1 MDHKSINK
9 MLIPHKVRINN
20 IHKMLR
26 IMLKILIILN
36 INKSQVNRII
46 KPIIS
51 NHMLLVSTNKTTNMD
66 KPLKMFSKIP
76 NTSKANIV
84 NLIQVRLT
92 KTQPN
97 TINNKT
103 NIKK

>member
-1 MDHKSINK
+1 
-9 MLIPHKVRINN
+9 
-20 IHKMLR
+20 
-26 IMLKILIILN
+26 
-36 INKSQVNRII
+36 
-46 KPIIS
+46 
-51 NHMLLVSTNKTTNMD
+51 MLLVSTNKTTNMD
-66 KPLKMFSKIP
+66 KPLKMFSKIA